1 MSENNNDNVWFAS
14 FSITFLVYTNSFTNT
29 TRPTGY

>member
-1 MSENNNDNVWFAS
+1 MSENNNDNIWFAS
-14 FSITFLVYTNSFTNT
+14 FSITFLVCTNGFT